1 MSISAREKAQPSET
15 RDSFKSC
22 APIAQK
28 LELELEK
35 KYRIRKKKK
44 WGFCSLR
51 RRTRAAAKRAVNF
64 KKHCKTSR
72 NNNNNFRNTLREAV
86 F

>member
-1 MSISAREKAQPSET
+1 MSMSAREKAQPSET

-35 KYRIRKKKK
+35 NIELEKKK
-44 WGFCSLR
+44 WGFCSLCR
-51 RRTRAAAKRAVNF
+51 RARATAKRAVNF
-64 KKHCKTSR
+64 KKTLQ
-72 NNNNNFRNTLREAV
+72 NFKK
-86 F
+86 